1 MRIEVRRLMAR
12 TAGSLLVG
20 LMLLALACPGLT
32 HARQTDPEPTP
43 LIQSDAA
50 HPLPSTFCLTG
61 FRIIDHPLLP
71 PLVILFCLMLAG
83 SVLIIRKLI
92 TQRRALEE
100 LNRRLDDRIAKKKLA
115 LKDINDQLRT
125 VLDTMPNPVYFKD
138 ENGVYQGCNRAF
150 AQLVLGMSDHEV
162 TGATFNDMKGIVPDD
177 LIESY
182 MARDAEL
189 FDRPG
194 VQVYESQVPCP
205 DGTRRDFLF
214 NRAPV
219 IDDQGRVTGVV
230 GVMVDITRHKA
241 ADREREQL
249 IEDLRRANDKLERL
263 SITDALTGLSNRG
276 HINRRLDEEIRKA
289 DRYGTGFSII
299 MFDLDH
305 FKLINDSHGHQV
317 GDLVLQTVARV
328 LRENIRDI
336 DLAGR
341 FGGEE
346 FILLL
351 PSTDREGALLI
362 AERIRRSIAAIQ
374 WAKLNP
380 ITISGGVA
388 EYRGESAAELF
399 KTVDELLYTAKA
411 SGRNRIESAP

>member
-1 MRIEVRRLMAR
+1 MV
-12 TAGSLLVG
+12 
-20 LMLLALACPGLT
+20 LACPGLG
-32 HARQTDPEPTP
+32 QTGPEPTASP
-43 LIQSDAA
+43 
-50 HPLPSTFCLTG
+50 PLPSTVCPTG

-71 PLVILFCLMLAG
+71 PLAVLFVLLLAG
-83 SVLIIRKLI
+83 SILIIRKLI

-100 LNRRLDDRIAKKKLA
+100 INRLLDDRIEKKNLA
-115 LKDINDQLRT
+115 MKDLNDQLRT

-138 ENGVYQGCNRAF
+138 KDGVYRGCNRAF
-150 AQLVLGMSDHEV
+150 AQLVLGMTDQQIP
-162 TGATFNDMKGIVPDD
+162 GATFKDMEGIVPDD
-177 LIESY
+177 LIAEY
-182 MARDAEL
+182 MARDSEL

-194 VQVYESQVPCP
+194 IQVYEGQVPCP

-230 GVMVDITRHKA
+230 GVMVDITRRKA

-249 IEDLRRANDKLERL
+249 IEELKKANDKLERL
-263 SITDALTGLSNRG
+263 SITDALTGLCNRG

-289 DRYGTGFSII
+289 GRYGTTFSLI

-305 FKLINDSHGHQV
+305 FKQINDNHGHHV

-351 PSTDREGALLI
+351 PSTDLPGARLI
-362 AERIRRSIAAIQ
+362 AERIRRSIAEIT
-374 WAKLNP
+374 WANLDP
-380 ITISGGVA
+380 ITMSGGVA
-388 EYRGESAAELF
+388 EYRGETAMDLF
-399 KTVDELLYTAKA
+399 KKVDGLLYAAK
-411 SGRNRIESAP
+411 SCGRNRIEPAPDGCVTGA